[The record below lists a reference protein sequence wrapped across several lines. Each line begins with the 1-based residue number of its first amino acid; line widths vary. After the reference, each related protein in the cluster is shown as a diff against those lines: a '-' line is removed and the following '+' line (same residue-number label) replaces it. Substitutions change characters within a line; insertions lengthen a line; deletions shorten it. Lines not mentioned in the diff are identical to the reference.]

1 MLNKKIKK
9 FLANLICIFFKD
21 KEKREEI
28 RKNIVNK
35 RIKVGEIEKYCKGTP
50 IEPWAFIR
58 VRNEIVTIDSCLKSI
73 LPAIKKGVIGYNDCD
88 DGTEE
93 YIIEFCKQNPGFIPA
108 KYDYKVRPA
117 FNNQKINYQEI
128 KNGEKNLADY
138 YNYVLSFIPENEWL
152 IKIDC
157 DHIFDA
163 EKLKKIFYLP
173 KKNNDIVILSRLD
186 LHYDGKEL
194 YVIGEKPLIESKDNW
209 IVKNKNLNFKLVS
222 YETIKNS
229 KEFIIECESL
239 YKNNEMINSSISEKQ
254 YNFIYTELV
263 NWHFPLVKKWRTNLK
278 DYNQNSKLIKFIEY
292 KKNAPINT
300 KINENM
306 LDEKRIL
313 EVCKRFNIDKIKI
326 LP

>member
-58 VRNEIVTIDSCLKSI
+58 ARNEIVTIDSCLKSI
-73 LPAIKKGVIGYNDCD
+73 LPAIKKGVIGYNDCN

-108 KYDYKVRPA
+108 KYPYSVDARYESR
-117 FNNQKINYQEI
+117 KIL
-128 KNGEKNLADY
+128 KSEKKDLAEY
-138 YNYVLSFIPENEWL
+138 SNFVLSFIPENEWI

-157 DHIFDA
+157 DHVYDS

-173 KKNNDIVILSRLD
+173 KKENDVVILSRLD
-186 LHYDGKEL
+186 LHYYNENIYTITRNPLVEL
-194 YVIGEKPLIESKDNW
+194 KDH
-209 IVKNKNLNFKLVS
+209 
-222 YETIKNS
+222 
-229 KEFIIECESL
+229 FIIKKKSL
-239 YKNNEMINSSISEKQ
+239 KFKMVSWEFERNNKKYFANVEALYSDGQNLTSSEIEKNV
-254 YNFIYTELV
+254 NFIYSELT
-263 NWHFPLVKKWRTNLK
+263 NWHFPLIKNWRNGIK
-278 DYNQNSKLIKFIEY
+278 DILEDKEFILLSEY
-292 KKNAPINT
+292 KKLAPVKTRIDI
-300 KINENM
+300 KM
-306 LDEKRIL
+306 LDENRIKKICENFNLERKRIL
-313 EVCKRFNIDKIKI
+313 
-326 LP
+326 P